1 MRSLSLRIRL
11 ALLCLGVVV
20 FSILP
25 ISLFSLYR
33 FKAFGEA
40 ATRNAYEAMRTQSN
54 AILLSGV
61 EAARDEIGSLTHTL
75 ERGVQQLALFADPD
89 AFANGNGL
97 DQVQALYNNLSITVE
112 GKQRP
117 MLSQLRFI
125 NAQGK
130 EVFNLNNGKFETNL
144 NDKGNADWF
153 KACSALSE
161 GRVFNSGVV
170 IAENTGKAEVR
181 FASPVIRQGVFRGA
195 MVFSLDWTVAWD
207 LLRQRKFG
215 ETGYAYIMNDQGVLV
230 SHPKYALQDNVNIG
244 DQKYGTLAKIVHEKM
259 LRGETGTSEYEFE
272 GIMKSVGFTPFPM
285 GDKTYVVAT
294 TLPVSEVME
303 EADAVRAEAQSA
315 IATTIAIVT
324 IAALIL
330 AAISVLCGFL
340 FSNRLA
346 KSLDRII
353 TGMTEGAQQVQGASA
368 QVAQSSQQLAE
379 GASEQASSLEETSAA
394 LEELSAMT
402 QQNAENAEQANM
414 MSREAGGA
422 AKTGLETV
430 HRMAEAMDRI
440 KSSSDETAKIL
451 RTIDEIA
458 FQTNLLALNAAVEAA
473 RAGDAGRGFAVVAE
487 EVRSLAQRSAQA
499 ARDTA
504 KLIEEAQRNAQ
515 DGVEVGEAVGENLTS
530 IATVAEKLGVLVEE
544 VAAATKQ
551 QSQGIQQITTSIAQM
566 DKVTQSAAASS
577 EETASASQELSAQA
591 KELDSMVGELVLM
604 VKGNKE
610 EHRPKR
616 SSKLWFGDQQRRGLP
631 EARPRRLAL
640 TSRTAG
646 PSPSR
651 VVKPSEL
658 VAIDESDLDHE

>member
-33 FKAFGEA
+33 FKAFGDA

-61 EAARDEIGSLTHTL
+61 ESARDEIGGVTRAV

-89 AFANGNGL
+89 AFANGAGL
-97 DQVQALYNNLSITVE
+97 DQVQALYDTFVMDVE
-112 GKQRP
+112 GRQRP
-117 MLSQLRFI
+117 ILAQLRFI
-125 NAQGK
+125 NAEGR
-130 EVFNLNNGKFETNL
+130 EVFNLANGKFETSL
-144 NDKGNADWF
+144 KDKGNTDWF
-153 KACSALSE
+153 KACATLSE
-161 GRVFNSGVV
+161 GRVLNSGVV
-170 IAENTGKAEVR
+170 VAENTGKAEVR
-181 FASPVIRQGVFRGA
+181 FAAPVIRQGAFKGA
-195 MVFSLDWTVAWD
+195 MVFSLDWTLAWD
-207 LLRQRKFG
+207 LLKQRKYG

-230 SHPKYALQDNVNIG
+230 SHPKYTLQDNVNIG
-244 DQKYGTLAKIVHEKM
+244 DQKYGVLAKIVHEKM
-259 LRGETGTSEYEFE
+259 LRGDTGTSEYEFE
-272 GIMKSVGFTPFPM
+272 GVMKSVGFTPLPM

-294 TLPVSEVME
+294 TLPVSEVMA
-303 EADAVRAEAQSA
+303 EADKVKAEAQSA
-315 IATTIAIVT
+315 IAATIAIVT
-324 IAALIL
+324 IAAIVL
-330 AAISVLCGFL
+330 AAVSVLCGFL

-353 TGMTEGAQQVQGASA
+353 TGMTQGAQQVQGASA

-402 QQNAENAEQANM
+402 QQNADNAEQANR
-414 MSREAGGA
+414 MSRQAGGA

-487 EVRSLAQRSAQA
+487 EVRALAQRSAQA

-504 KLIEEAQRNAQ
+504 KLIDEAQRNAQ
-515 DGVEVGEAVGENLTS
+515 DGVTVGEAVGETLTN
-530 IATVAEKLGVLVEE
+530 IATAAEKLGSLVEE
-544 VAAATKQ
+544 VAAATRQ

-610 EHRPKR
+610 EHRAK
-616 SSKLWFGDQQRRGLP
+616 KTAKTWFADKQKRGLP
-631 EARPRRLAL
+631 EAPVRRLAL

-646 PSPSR
+646 PSPAR
-651 VVKPSEL
+651 IVKPSDL
-658 VAIDESDLDHE
+658 VTVDESDLDEE